1 MWTIYIIRNL
11 YTSIR
16 SLHQDNGWFCA
27 FADIIL
33 EICGLLTTCS
43 AWHNHGWNPPFR
55 AFPKSNLKGTRGLS
69 RWWSRIPTPPVILPG
84 ARSLEGV
91 LPKKMPSNSQLSTS
105 WQLATLQQPHP
116 TSSWRLSSSS
126 SWSWCVSSWS
136 RASPSL
142 DSSKASD
149 FWMFEEPKN
158 LKEYNKETDDQWASD
173 VANTKRW
180 NRSEGSSYH

>member
-1 MWTIYIIRNL
+1 MYRIRIL

-27 FADIIL
+27 FANIIL

-55 AFPKSNLKGTRGLS
+55 AFPKSNL
-69 RWWSRIPTPPVILPG
+69 ILPG

-105 WQLATLQQPHP
+105 WQLATRLPF
-116 TSSWRLSSSS
+116 SSHTPPPLEGSHHHHHDLD
-126 SWSWCVSSWS
+126 VSLPDREPPLLWT
-136 RASPSL
+136 PQKL
-142 DSSKASD
+142 LT
-149 FWMFEEPKN
+149 FECLKN
-158 LKEYNKETDDQWASD
+158 LKIWK
-173 VANTKRW
+173 NTAKKPTT
-180 NRSEGSSYH
+180 SEHPT